1 VRAAALSARE
11 NFLFKTKDPGAP
23 VKTIGFGLSK
33 VRGVGPLCDHYTWR
47 RLWAVV
53 QGAPGLRCGSP
64 AALALFRRRGH
75 PV

>member
-33 VRGVGPLCDHYTWR
+33 VRGVGPLCDHYT
-47 RLWAVV
+47 
-53 QGAPGLRCGSP
+53 
-64 AALALFRRRGH
+64 
-75 PV
+75 